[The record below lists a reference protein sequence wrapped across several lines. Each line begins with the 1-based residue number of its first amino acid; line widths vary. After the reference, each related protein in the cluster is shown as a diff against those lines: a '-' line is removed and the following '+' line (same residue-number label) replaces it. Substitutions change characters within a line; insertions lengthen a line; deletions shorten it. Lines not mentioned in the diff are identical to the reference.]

1 MSLTYAES
9 LKTGINIFTDSS
21 IISKEMTYED
31 GTTIPY
37 YIACSGAIYCIKP
50 KLTKRYRNV
59 FRNLKV
65 EDQYYQLYYD
75 STNNRGEL
83 YAILQGIYLGMK
95 YLQLNPKTHI
105 NILSDSKISIYGL
118 KEWIFNWYHNSKNG
132 IMYGS
137 SGEVKN
143 QDIILDI
150 INTIVSNNIRVR
162 FYHLRGHQ
170 DIDKLT
176 SLQEFKNSF
185 YKENGINIDMYEEG
199 TMQWMIACNC
209 EVDDVSRQFLM
220 DEELVKR
227 SEPLNLNK
235 SIYNKRQI
243 EMIKP
248 FQLPNDFYLSNIDIE
263 KYRYLIKG
271 E

>member
-1 MSLTYAES
+1 MPLTYAEN

-21 IISKEMTYED
+21 IISKEMEYED
-31 GTTIPY
+31 GSKIQY

-50 KLTKRYRNV
+50 KATKRYRNI

-95 YLQLNPKTHI
+95 YLKLNPKTHI
-105 NILSDSKISIYGL
+105 NILSDSKISIFGL
-118 KEWIFNWYHNSKNG
+118 RDWIFNWYYNSKNG

-137 SGEVKN
+137 GGEVKN

-150 INTIVSNNIRVR
+150 INTIVSNDIKVR
-162 FYHLRGHQ
+162 FYHLRGHR
-170 DIDKLT
+170 DVNKLT

-220 DEELVKR
+220 DEELVKK
-227 SEPLNLNK
+227 SEPINLDK

-243 EMIKP
+243 EMVKP
-248 FQLPNDFYLSNIDIE
+248 FQLPVDFYLSNIDIE